1 MINWK
6 HKRLPGMLI
15 AAGLLVPAAA
25 MAQNSQ
31 QSTPSTSQAQQSSGA
46 SQMSSADKK
55 FVEEAAIGGL
65 AEVQLG
71 KLAVQNAASDSVKQF
86 GQRMVDDHGQ
96 ANEQLKSI
104 AQAKG
109 MTLPTSLDSKHQKEY
124 DRMSKLSGAEFDR
137 AYMKMMNEDHQK
149 DIKEFKKEAEKG
161 QDADLK
167 SFASSTLPKLHD
179 HLAMAKETERVVKAG
194 GHGSTAAGGGQGH
207 SDSTTGATGG
217 GTENR

>member
-15 AAGLLVPAAA
+15 AVGLLVPAAA

-31 QSTPSTSQAQQSSGA
+31 QSTPSTSQAQTSGA
-46 SQMSSADKK
+46 SQMSSADRK

-71 KLAVQNAASDSVKQF
+71 KLAVQNAGSDGVRQF

-109 MTLPTSLDSKHQKEY
+109 MMLPVSLDSKHQKEY
-124 DRMSKLSGAEFDR
+124 DRMSKLSGTEFDR

-161 QDADLK
+161 QDADVK

-179 HLAMAKETERVVKAG
+179 HLAMAKETERMVKAG
-194 GHGSTAAGGGQGH
+194 GHGGTAAGH
-207 SDSTTGATGG
+207 SESTTGAAGG
-217 GTENR
+217 GTENSQNR